1 MAVNQNTCETQL
13 VMGILQVGQTSTLS
27 LHLKIRNF
35 KLSLILFKRI
45 LFLKPLIND
54 RQTEEFFGLLHTES
68 II

>member
-35 KLSLILFKRI
+35 NLSLILYKRI
-45 LFLKPLIND
+45 VFLKTLKND
-54 RQTEEFFGLLHTES
+54 RKTAEFFSLLNTVNKT
-68 II
+68 

>member
-45 LFLKPLIND
+45 VFLKPLIID
-54 RQTEEFFGLLHTES
+54 RKTEEFFGLLHTVNKT
-68 II
+68 